1 MSLFGPKK
9 DGLCV
14 EASVEH
20 LIHPEVSVQLYEWQR
35 TARQHAVTYMQEIAA
50 LTKSHPTQGEP
61 LNFSKGMEL
70 SFHFADHFSRG
81 METSSSSFHFPD
93 RLAKEREHHY
103 HFIFQTNST
112 LQSVSDIRVF
122 DVPDLSVFDVAV
134 IPGIIVGLAVGLY
147 TDGYGNDSL

>member
-1 MSLFGPKK
+1 
-9 DGLCV
+9 
-14 EASVEH
+14 
-20 LIHPEVSVQLYEWQR
+20 
-35 TARQHAVTYMQEIAA
+35 
-50 LTKSHPTQGEP
+50 
-61 LNFSKGMEL
+61 
-70 SFHFADHFSRG
+70 

-147 TDGYGNDSL
+147 TDGYGNDSLWVQCNTLQDNSALLIPKKHRPDITVLVE